1 MRLDSQPDPS
11 LTLAEIVHPSP
22 LTVDPNTSILQVIA
36 LMSQESSELW
46 EGDAA
51 PPRSC
56 VVVIEER
63 RVVGLWTERDV
74 VRLIGA
80 GEMSDTLRVSEVMTR
95 SPVTLRVADYRDI
108 STVLEQFQ
116 AHHIRHLPVVDDWER
131 LVGLITQTRV
141 LEKLRPPKTP
151 IVNSPETATRAPI
164 SGNPTPL
171 QQQLLQFKTQL
182 QATNQRLQGEIGQ
195 RNIIRL
201 IEEKLRSSE
210 PNIRAFFEALTDI
223 ILIVNIRV
231 NSIQVAPTHPG
242 RSRRISEADTHQDPS
257 KIISET
263 LERFSPPDPDNPFTA
278 RVREA
283 LETGPV
289 LNFEYSL
296 AVGGETLWFSANI
309 TPLSE
314 ESVAWVARDIT
325 PYKQA
330 EEALQNLTS
339 ELEQRVRERTR
350 ELQATNQIL
359 TRTLAEQKQADLELQ
374 KAHRQLRSH
383 VDNSPLAVIEWD
395 REFRVQYWSGRA
407 EQMFGWTA
415 REVVGRHWG
424 DWPMVF
430 EEDLEQVRIV
440 AEALVSGRETY
451 NICTNRNYT
460 KDGDVLHCEWYN
472 SVLCDESD
480 RVVSILSLI
489 QDVTGRQAAET
500 ELRDRVTQQDT
511 VAHLSQQAL
520 ADPDLDALFEE
531 TARSLAS
538 ILKVK
543 FAQIVELLPERNQFV
558 MRAGVG
564 WETETLSS
572 TVAIAPDRTSLAG
585 YTLLEG
591 EPILVADLET
601 DPRFTKE
608 TFLRRHGIASSIS
621 VPIPG
626 KPKPFGVL
634 SAHAG
639 EAQAFDR
646 EDLNF
651 LQAIANLIAT
661 AIERQ
666 QVQQVLKNLALGVS
680 TRTSEAF
687 FQSLVQSLAKT
698 LQMECAFISEWV
710 SEPDRM
716 RTIALWADGAIAPNL
731 EYELERTQC
740 WEILVNHQGGSGT
753 TPTVYSEGLREDFPL
768 NSLMR
773 QMRGS
778 SFLGLPLTDS
788 QNRLL
793 GVVAVLGCRPA
804 SNLQFMEEILQIF
817 AVRAAS
823 ELERRQAE
831 VELRES
837 ERQFRQLAESIRE
850 VFFICPVQGGEWT
863 YISPAFESIW
873 GISREEIYRNP
884 DLWFESIHPEE
895 REFIRELFKN
905 HAIAEP
911 FNQEY
916 RIVRPDGTE
925 RWIWTRSFPVFD
937 GAGLVDRTVGLAEDI
952 TDRRQ
957 VEDALRESEAR
968 YATLTDISPVGIF
981 RTDARGECVYIN
993 EHGCDLLGLPA
1004 VDILGR
1010 GWIQAIH
1017 PEDRD
1022 GVIGEWMETLADY
1035 RPFQSEYRF
1044 RHPDG
1049 REVWVF
1055 ARAVPDRDDFDEVV
1069 GFVGTLTDISERKAA
1084 EQSLQQL
1091 NQRLEMLVEQR
1102 TAQLQD
1108 MNKQLRGEIADR
1120 QKIQGQIAAK
1130 AYQQAIVAELGQK
1143 ALSGIDLY
1151 TLIEEV
1157 VVQVSRCLNVDY
1169 CKLLEIRTP
1178 EPDRLTVAI
1187 AGQNLYSFIL
1197 PNSSQTEPMSHDGGL
1212 SPREGGGG
1220 STQIHRYPYL
1230 SGVSIPI
1237 DGRNSRYGILGVYAN
1252 EERIF
1257 TQEDVHFLQS
1267 AANVLATA
1275 IERKQAESQLMDS
1288 LKEKE
1293 ILLKEIHHRVKNNLL
1308 VVSNLLE
1315 FQSDYTDNPEVT
1327 RLLEDSQ
1334 QRIQSMALI
1343 HEKLY
1348 QSTGLDR
1355 INFGDYLQ
1363 DLADQLFDSYSME
1376 NHAVELELDIDPVE
1390 LNLET
1395 ANPCSLIVNELI
1407 SNALKHAFA
1416 DGRPGKL
1423 SLELHGDGH
1432 GSITLIVRDNGV
1444 GLPEG
1449 LDIRNV
1455 ESLGMELIWTLTDQI
1470 EGTLELLEVR
1480 EGTAFKLTFSEL
1492 RYRQRY

>member
-56 VVVIEER
+56 VLVIEER
-63 RVVGLWTERDV
+63 RLVGVWTERDV

-80 GEMSDTLRVSEVMTR
+80 GEMSDHLRVSEVMTR
-95 SPVTLRVADYRDI
+95 PPVMLRVGDYRDL
-108 STVLEQFQ
+108 STVLEQFRV
-116 AHHIRHLPVVDDWER
+116 HHIRHLPVVDDGER

-141 LEKLRPPKTP
+141 LEKLRHPRAQIATF
-151 IVNSPETATRAPI
+151 SPETLGQAPI
-164 SGNPTPL
+164 ADNPSPL

-182 QATNQRLQGEIGQ
+182 QATNRRLQGEIGQ

-223 ILIVNIRV
+223 ILIVNLRA
-231 NSIQVAPTHPG
+231 NSIQVAPTRPG
-242 RSRRISEADTHQDPS
+242 RSGRTCEADTDCDPS
-257 KIISET
+257 EIISET
-263 LERFSPPDPDNPFTA
+263 LELFSLPDPDNPFAA
-278 RVREA
+278 RVRSA

-309 TPLSE
+309 TPVSE
-314 ESVAWVARDIT
+314 ESAAWVARDIT
-325 PYKQA
+325 PYKRA
-330 EEALQNLTS
+330 EEALQNLTW
-339 ELEQRVRERTR
+339 ELERRVCERTR
-350 ELQATNQIL
+350 ELQATNEIL
-359 TRTLAEQKQADLELQ
+359 TRTLAEQKQAELELR

-440 AEALVSGRETY
+440 AEALVGLRETH

-489 QDVTGRQAAET
+489 QDVTGRQAAEA

-531 TARSLAS
+531 TVRSLAS

-543 FAQIVELLPERNQFV
+543 FAQIVELLPERNQFLL
-558 MRAGVG
+558 RAGVG
-564 WETETLSS
+564 WESRTEPPES
-572 TVAIAPDRTSLAG
+572 IAPDGTSLAG
-585 YTLLEG
+585 RTLVEG
-591 EPILVADLET
+591 EPILVANWEADLRLAEQS
-601 DPRFTKE
+601 
-608 TFLRRHGIASSIS
+608 FLRRHGVASSIS

-626 KPKPFGVL
+626 KPRAFGVL

-639 EAQAFDR
+639 EPHAFDR

-666 QVQQVLKNLALGVS
+666 RVQQALKNLALGVS

-698 LQMECAFISEWV
+698 LQVECAFIGEWI

-731 EYELERTQC
+731 ECELERTKC
-740 WEILVNHQGGSGT
+740 REILANRRGRSQTG
-753 TPTVYSEGLREDFPL
+753 PTVYSEGLREDFPL
-768 NSLMR
+768 NDLMR
-773 QMRGS
+773 FMGAE
-778 SFLGLPLTDS
+778 SFLGVPLTDS

-793 GVVAVLGCRPA
+793 GVVAVLGRKPA

-850 VFFICPVQGGEWT
+850 VFFICPAHGSEWI

-884 DLWFESIHPEE
+884 DLWFQSIHSEE
-895 REFIRELFKN
+895 REFIREVFETR
-905 HAIAEP
+905 AIAEP

-916 RIVRPDGTE
+916 RIVRPDGAE

-937 GAGLVDRTVGLAEDI
+937 EAGTVDRTVGLAEDI
-952 TDRRQ
+952 TERRQ

-981 RTDARGECVYIN
+981 RTDAGGECVYIN

-1004 VDILGR
+1004 AEILGR

-1022 GVIGEWMETLADY
+1022 RVLAEWMQTRTDY

-1055 ARAVPDRDDFDEVV
+1055 ARAVPDRDDFDEVI

-1091 NQRLEMLVEQR
+1091 NQQLEMLVEQR
-1102 TAQLQD
+1102 TAQLRD
-1108 MNKQLRGEIADR
+1108 TNEQLRGEIADR

-1143 ALSGIDLY
+1143 ALSGMELY
-1151 TLIEEV
+1151 TLIGEV
-1157 VVQVSRCLNVDY
+1157 VAQVGRCLNVDY

-1187 AGQNLYSFIL
+1187 AGGDLHSFIL
-1197 PNSSQTEPMSHDGGL
+1197 SDAPQTKPTQGDGSREPTSYRH
-1212 SPREGGGG
+1212 
-1220 STQIHRYPYL
+1220 PYL

-1237 DGRNSRYGILGVYAN
+1237 EGQNSHYGILGVYAN
-1252 EERIF
+1252 EERVF

-1327 RLLEDSQ
+1327 QLLEDSQ

-1363 DLADQLFDSYSME
+1363 DLADQLFDSYSVE
-1376 NHAVELELDIDPVE
+1376 TQAVELELKIDPVE

-1423 SLELHGDGH
+1423 SLELYRDGDRT
-1432 GSITLIVRDNGV
+1432 ITLIVRDNGV

-1455 ESLGMELIWTLTDQI
+1455 ESLGMELIWTLTEQI
-1470 EGTLELLEVR
+1470 EGTLELMEVR
-1480 EGTAFKLTFSEL
+1480 QGTAFKLTFSEL